1 MTGSLCFK
9 SVHSPK
15 DVQFT
20 HKRDTC
26 QTFGV
31 TGAARRGAST
41 AGTTSR
47 RFPVASARPAPRAAV
62 SRPPPPAAAG
72 VSRDR
77 RGAASKALLPA
88 TGYPANSFI
97 SSGCVFCVIHR
108 SDPIRSTKAIGII
121 HCTVVRSAAVA

>member
-1 MTGSLCFK
+1 MSN
-9 SVHSPK
+9 VR
-15 DVQFT
+15 
-20 HKRDTC
+20 RD
-26 QTFGV
+26 
-31 TGAARRGAST
+31 RGGT
-41 AGTTSR
+41 PGRLHCRNHEPPFPGRLRPAGTTNCR
-47 RFPVASARPAPRAAV
+47 

-88 TGYPANSFI
+88 AGYPANSFI

-108 SDPIRSTKAIGII
+108 SEPIRSTKAIGII